1 MQRSLEVLFA
11 PAELAALEQRDLG
24 NTVCVVFDILRA
36 TSTMVTALAHSARS
50 VRPVTDI
57 AEALAWH
64 RTHPDVLLAG
74 ERDGLRISATLTG
87 GREFDLGNS
96 PREFTPERV
105 AGRDLV
111 MTTTN
116 GTRALHACAAA
127 GALRVLPAA
136 FLNLGAV
143 ARHLQQHLP
152 PHLLLVGSGTLDQTA
167 FEDTLATGALADAL
181 WPAYGDRAA
190 ADSAHIARELYRPFA
205 PHLLQAATH
214 SRNGRRLLSHSDLH
228 RDVPFCFQQ
237 DVFPVVLERQADG
250 AVRKTA

>member
-11 PAELAALEQRDLG
+11 PAELAALETRDLRQ
-24 NTVCVVFDILRA
+24 TVCVVFDILRA
-36 TSTMVTALAHSARS
+36 TSTMVTALAHGARS

-74 ERDGLRISATLTG
+74 EREGLRIPAALTG

-105 AGRDLV
+105 AGKDLV

-116 GTRALHACAAA
+116 GTRALRTCAAA
-127 GALRVLPAA
+127 GAFRVLPAA

-143 ARHLQQHLP
+143 TRHLERHP
-152 PHLLLVGSGTLDQTA
+152 PDHLLLVGSGTLDQTA
-167 FEDTLATGALADAL
+167 FEDTLAAGALAHAL

-190 ADSAHIARELYRPFA
+190 TDSAHIARHLYQPFISRL
-205 PHLLQAATH
+205 PEAARH
-214 SRNGRRLLSHSDLH
+214 SRNGRRLLAHSELH
-228 RDVPFCFQQ
+228 ADVAFCFQQ
-237 DVFPVVLERQADG
+237 DVFPVVLERQPDG
-250 AVRKTA
+250 AVRKTT